1 MAILRL
7 RQQSTYD
14 LEACENL
21 IQRYYEKGG
30 ETVTIE
36 EGCLGL
42 GLVICYGD
50 GLKTA
55 IIKEVYL
62 NEWSST
68 HTIRMY
74 NKMPKKYEAMI
85 DEYYEK
91 LGEL

>member
-1 MAILRL
+1 MAIL
-7 RQQSTYD
+7 RQQSTYT

-21 IQRYYEKGG
+21 IQQYYEKGG
-30 ETVTIE
+30 ESVTIE

-42 GLVICYGD
+42 GLTVCYGD

-55 IIKEVYL
+55 VIAERYV
-62 NEWSST
+62 NEWTST